1 LFIPSQSQ
9 ESNLGESKVAKTT
22 RLGQKKC
29 PGCGK
34 WIKGTRTRVCPK
46 CDYQFNGKPKKTPA
60 PKPAK
65 AVVEK
70 PTKVIE
76 AKPTKVADGITIA
89 QVRTVAEMVTS
100 VGGFDR
106 CHELLGV
113 IRDVGG
119 IKRMKDV
126 LEALAAA
133 QVGPSKA

>member
-1 LFIPSQSQ
+1 M
-9 ESNLGESKVAKTT
+9 AKTT

-46 CDYQFNGKPKKTPA
+46 CNHEFNGKPKKAPA
-60 PKPAK
+60 PKPAT

-70 PTKVIE
+70 PTKAGDV
-76 AKPTKVADGITIA
+76 ITIA
-89 QVRTVAEMVTS
+89 QVKAVAELVTV

-113 IRDVGG
+113 IREVGG
-119 IKRMKDV
+119 LRRMKDL

-133 QVGPSKA
+133 QAVQSKA